1 MTKLLTAEEARI
13 KAYSTQQDKFEN
25 EMLIIAEAIN
35 KSVAAGLMHCVI
47 DTHISKDAEEELLSR
62 GYIISSNTWRNE
74 IATTISWEY
83 GILTREEKN
92 GH

>member
-1 MTKLLTAEEARI
+1 MIELLTAEEARI

-25 EMLIIAEAIN
+25 EMLTITKAIN

-47 DTHISKDAEEELLSR
+47 DASISRDAKEELLSR

-83 GILTREEKN
+83 
-92 GH
+92 